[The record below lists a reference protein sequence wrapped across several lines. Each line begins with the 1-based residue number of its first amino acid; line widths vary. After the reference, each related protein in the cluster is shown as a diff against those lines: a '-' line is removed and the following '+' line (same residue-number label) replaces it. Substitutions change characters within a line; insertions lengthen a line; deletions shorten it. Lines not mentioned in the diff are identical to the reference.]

1 MEIKILMTLDID
13 EQEYRMPADGKI
25 EEEIHEAIHEFVY
38 DIDGLEIKTIRLI
51 SE

>member
-1 MEIKILMTLDID
+1 MEIKLLMTLGID

>member
-1 MEIKILMTLDID
+1 MEIKLFITLDVD

-25 EEEIHEAIHEFVY
+25 EEEIHEAIHEFIY
-38 DIDGLEIKTIRLI
+38 DIEGMEIKTIRLI

>member
-1 MEIKILMTLDID
+1 MEIKLLMTLDID

-25 EEEIHEAIHEFVY
+25 EEEIHEAIHEFIY
-38 DIDGLEIKTIRLI
+38 DIDGMEIKTIRLI

>member
-1 MEIKILMTLDID
+1 MTLDVD

-25 EEEIHEAIHEFVY
+25 EEEIHEAIHEFIY
-38 DIDGLEIKTIRLI
+38 DIDGMEIKTIRLI

>member
-1 MEIKILMTLDID
+1 MTLDID

-25 EEEIHEAIHEFVY
+25 EEEIHEAIHEFIY
-38 DIDGLEIKTIRLI
+38 DIDGMENKTIRLI

>member
-1 MEIKILMTLDID
+1 MVIKLLITLDID
-13 EQEYRMPADGKI
+13 EEEYRMPADGKI

-38 DIDGLEIKTIRLI
+38 DIDGMDIKHIRII

>member
-1 MEIKILMTLDID
+1 MEIKLLMTLDVD

-38 DIDGLEIKTIRLI
+38 DIDGMDIKNIRVI

>member
-1 MEIKILMTLDID
+1 MEIKLLMTLDID

-25 EEEIHEAIHEFVY
+25 EEEIHEAIHEFIY
-38 DIDGLEIKTIRLI
+38 DIEGMEIKTIRLI

>member
-1 MEIKILMTLDID
+1 MVIKLLVTLDID
-13 EQEYRMPADGKI
+13 EEEYRMPADGKI

-38 DIDGLEIKTIRLI
+38 VIDGMDIKNIRVI

>member
-1 MEIKILMTLDID
+1 MEIKLFITLDVD

-25 EEEIHEAIHEFVY
+25 EEEIHEAIHEFIY
-38 DIDGLEIKTIRLI
+38 DIDGMEIKTIRLI

>member
-1 MEIKILMTLDID
+1 MEIKLFITLDVD

-38 DIDGLEIKTIRLI
+38 DIDGMEIKTIRLI

>member
-1 MEIKILMTLDID
+1 MEIKLLMTLDVD

-25 EEEIHEAIHEFVY
+25 EEEIHEAIHEFIY
-38 DIDGLEIKTIRLI
+38 DIDGMEIKTIRLI

>member
-1 MEIKILMTLDID
+1 MEIKLLMTLDVD

-38 DIDGLEIKTIRLI
+38 DIDGMEIKTIRLI

>member
-1 MEIKILMTLDID
+1 MVIKLLVTLDID
-13 EQEYRMPADGKI
+13 EEEYRMPADGKI

>member
-1 MEIKILMTLDID
+1 MEIKLLMTLDVD

>member
-1 MEIKILMTLDID
+1 MVIKLLITLDID
-13 EQEYRMPADGKI
+13 EEEYCMPADGKI

-38 DIDGLEIKTIRLI
+38 DIDGMDIKHIRII

>member
-1 MEIKILMTLDID
+1 MVIKVLLTLNID
-13 EQEYRMPADGKI
+13 EEEYRMPADGKI

-38 DIDGLEIKTIRLI
+38 DIDGMEIKTIRLI